1 MKPKLDFYEIVQP
14 FSLSSGND
22 DIWILHKENKVL
34 NSFLFF
40 FWGGGASV
48 LLKHAEECVF
58 VGPVLKGNATICM
71 D

>member
-34 NSFLFF
+34 NSFWFF
-40 FWGGGASV
+40 LGGGLLFSWSMQRSV
-48 LLKHAEECVF
+48 CLLGQC
-58 VGPVLKGNATICM
+58 
-71 D
+71 